1 MLPLSLEHVAAVA
14 SKEPLRFGCDCVHIR
29 GDEKTYVVYATD
41 RIMALEVQGY
51 PGIDLTIDPSFDA
64 APDTA
69 YRGSVPAKVW
79 KSTFAAA
86 RGVLKRVTANM
97 RFVALKFGLGKY
109 YLSYSTNPSLITD
122 LIPIARADVPPL
134 EKIIPKH
141 RKASIRFD
149 PVKLSTLLDA
159 MAKVA
164 PGQFVEL
171 ELFRDSPVMK
181 LTSATSEQKL
191 TGVLYSATDSLT
203 DRCDSWLTGL

>member
-1 MLPLSLEHVAAVA
+1 MRMLPLNLEHVAAVA
-14 SKEPLRFGCDCVHIR
+14 SKEPLRFGCDCDCVHIR
-29 GDEKTYVVYATD
+29 GDEKTYVAYATD
-41 RIMALEVQGY
+41 QIMALEVQGY
-51 PGIDLTIDPSFDA
+51 PGIDLAIDPSFDA

-86 RGVLKRVTANM
+86 RGVLKRVAANM

-109 YLSYSTNPSLITD
+109 YLSYSTNPSLTTD
-122 LIPIARADVPPL
+122 LIPEGREPPPL
-134 EKIIPKH
+134 EKIIPKQP
-141 RKASIRFD
+141 REASIRFD
-149 PVKLSTLLDA
+149 PVKLSTLLNA

-191 TGVLYSATDSLT
+191 TGVLYGDVK
-203 DRCDSWLTGL
+203 

>member
-1 MLPLSLEHVAAVA
+1 MRMLPLNLEHVAAVA

-29 GDEKTYVVYATD
+29 GDEKTYVAYATD
-41 RIMALEVQGY
+41 QIMALEVQGY
-51 PGIDLTIDPSFDA
+51 PGIDLAIDPSFDA
-64 APDTA
+64 APDTT

-86 RGVLKRVTANM
+86 RGVLKRVAANM

-109 YLSYSTNPSLITD
+109 YLSYSTNLTTD
-122 LIPIARADVPPL
+122 LIPEGRELPPL
-134 EKIIPKH
+134 EEIIPKQP
-141 RKASIRFD
+141 REASIRFD
-149 PVKLSTLLDA
+149 PVKLSTLLNA

-191 TGVLYSATDSLT
+191 TGVLMGAVK
-203 DRCDSWLTGL
+203 

>member
-1 MLPLSLEHVAAVA
+1 MRMLPLNLEHVAAVA
-14 SKEPLRFGCDCVHIR
+14 SKEPLRFGCDCVYIR
-29 GDEKTYVVYATD
+29 GDEKTYVAYATD
-41 RIMALEVQGY
+41 QIMALEVQGY
-51 PGIDLTIDPSFDA
+51 PGIDLAIDPSFDA

-86 RGVLKRVTANM
+86 RGVLKQVAANM

-109 YLSYSTNPSLITD
+109 YLSYSTNLTTD
-122 LIPIARADVPPL
+122 LIPEGLEPPPL
-134 EKIIPKH
+134 EKIIPKQP
-141 RKASIRFD
+141 REASIRFD
-149 PVKLSTLLDA
+149 PVKLSTLLNA

-164 PGQFVEL
+164 PGQSVEL

-191 TGVLYSATDSLT
+191 TGVL
-203 DRCDSWLTGL
+203 RGL

>member
-1 MLPLSLEHVAAVA
+1 MLPLNLEHVAAVA

-29 GDEKTYVVYATD
+29 GDEKTYVAYATD
-41 RIMALEVQGY
+41 QIMALEVQGY
-51 PGIDLTIDPSFDA
+51 PGIDLAIDPSFDA

-86 RGVLKRVTANM
+86 RGVLKRVAANM

-109 YLSYSTNPSLITD
+109 YLSYSTNLTTD
-122 LIPIARADVPPL
+122 LIPEGREPPPL
-134 EKIIPKH
+134 GKIIPK
-141 RKASIRFD
+141 RPREASIRVD
-149 PVKLSTLLDA
+149 PVKLSTLLNA

-191 TGVLYSATDSLT
+191 TGVLRGAVT
-203 DRCDSWLTGL
+203 